1 MKRLWIAAALLAA
14 MCGATLFN
22 ANYCQKLADSLS
34 GRLEQA
40 QALVEAERWDQAEE
54 LTRQVYQDWQDSHF
68 YLHVVMRHSDTDQI
82 LRSFQSVLQYLS
94 LIHI

>member
-40 QALVEAERWDQAEE
+40 QALLREAG
-54 LTRQVYQDWQDSHF
+54 L
-68 YLHVVMRHSDTDQI
+68 
-82 LRSFQSVLQYLS
+82 
-94 LIHI
+94 